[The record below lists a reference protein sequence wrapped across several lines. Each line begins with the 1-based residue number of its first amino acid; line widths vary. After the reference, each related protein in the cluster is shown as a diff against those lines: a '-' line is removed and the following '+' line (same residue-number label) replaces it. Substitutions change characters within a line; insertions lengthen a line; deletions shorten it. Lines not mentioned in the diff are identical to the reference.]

1 VATVFPG
8 FSIEMVRFFQKLK
21 RNNRREWFQPR
32 KHLFEQHVKDPML
45 ELVSA
50 INAELIKFAPAF
62 VTDPKKALFRIY
74 RDTRFAADKT
84 PYKTHIAASF
94 SRRAPEH
101 LGHGGFYF
109 SVSDNEIESQ
119 VGFTIRRRRQCW
131 LSAPISRRITR
142 NYARF

>member
-1 VATVFPG
+1 
-8 FSIEMVRFFQKLK
+8 MVQFFQKLK

-32 KHLFEQHVKDPML
+32 KHLFERHAKDPML
-45 ELVSA
+45 ELVAA

-74 RDTRFAADKT
+74 RDTRFSGDKT

-101 LGHGGFYF
+101 LGHGGFYI
-109 SVSDNEIESQ
+109 SVSDSEIN
-119 VGFTIRRRRQCW
+119 VAGGIYHPTPDTM
-131 LSAPISRRITR
+131 LP
-142 NYARF
+142 ARTNTPKTLNKRPT